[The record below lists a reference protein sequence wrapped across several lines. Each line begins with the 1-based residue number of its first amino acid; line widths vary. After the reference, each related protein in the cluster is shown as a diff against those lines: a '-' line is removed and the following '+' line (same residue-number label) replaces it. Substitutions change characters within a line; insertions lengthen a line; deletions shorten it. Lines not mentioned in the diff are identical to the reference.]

1 MFRSAPPAQ
10 AVTKL
15 DPVTARID
23 QVAKSMRD
31 AGVDELRVLEA
42 ARDMLQAEI
51 HKTMKERGGYGV
63 AEPVAGQARA
73 AEEPGGY
80 GAPGSAAGG
89 DSV

>member
-10 AVTKL
+10 AAASF

-23 QVAKSMRD
+23 QVAKSMRE

-51 HKTMKERGGYGV
+51 HKISKERGGYGV
-63 AEPVAGQARA
+63 AEAAPGQARA
-73 AEEPGGY
+73 AEEPDGY
-80 GAPGSAAGG
+80 GAPGHAAGG
-89 DSV
+89 KSV